1 MSVLFKA
8 AKKRWLANQDSEFL
22 DNYNARQ
29 NELKSEGMSFYE
41 REDVLD
47 EEFGIDKF
55 LLAVDMKIV
64 QDEWDRKKKAKA
76 AKSTEPP
83 SPPEDTEDGPVSKGG
98 FVASNDVVN
107 IKWVAE
113 ALPDDSATKD
123 DAPNSAAWGLL
134 CWARRNPDP
143 FYTQIY
149 KQVVI
154 PTRREIEESTDAAN
168 DEERLIEALNRVR
181 KIAGELIES

>member
-8 AKKRWLANQDSEFL
+8 AKKRWLASQKPEFL
-22 DNYNARQ
+22 DKYNARQ
-29 NELKSEGMSFYE
+29 NELKAEGLSFYE

-47 EEFGIDKF
+47 DEFGIDKS
-55 LLAVDMKIV
+55 LLASDMEIV
-64 QDEWDRKKKAKA
+64 QNEWDRKKKAKA
-76 AKSTEPP
+76 AEPP

-113 ALPDDSATKD
+113 CLPDDTAKKE
-123 DAPNSAAWGLL
+123 DAPNNSAWGLL
-134 CWARRNPDP
+134 CWARRNPDQ
-143 FYTQIY
+143 FYTQIF

-154 PTRREIEESTDAAN
+154 PTKREIEESTDAAN
-168 DEERLIEALNRVR
+168 DEERLIEALDRVR